1 MSKSQN
7 MNEFF
12 SKLDRFLLSEETR
25 KNTERFFVIIAIIS
39 FIIHLGAILLI
50 DVGIMETPQNKSLII
65 SPLSA
70 IYTPFSF
77 ILIYEVYLLVFYL
90 PKSMTDYIGK
100 QYEIITLILIRKIF
114 YDLSKLELTE
124 NWFETQADLQFT
136 YDIIGVLSLF
146 VLIFLFYKLSVRY
159 RNITGRESVDLNEKT
174 RRFIKIKTVMAN
186 LLVPVVFLLA
196 VYSFGSWIL
205 DNTIKVKEVT
215 QGIKDVNSI
224 FFDDFF
230 TVLILTDVLLLLITF
245 FQTDIFSRVIRNS
258 GFIISTIMIK
268 LSFSADGVINTILIV
283 CAVGFGVLL
292 LLIFNQ
298 YKKIEAR
305 EE

>member
-1 MSKSQN
+1 
-7 MNEFF
+7 MNQFF
-12 SKLDRFLLSEETR
+12 QKINQILLSEDTR
-25 KNTERFFVIIAIIS
+25 KKAERFFVIVAIIS
-39 FIIHLGAILLI
+39 FIIHLGSILLI
-50 DVGIMETPQNKSLII
+50 DVGFLETPKNTSLII

-114 YDLSKLELTE
+114 YDLSQLKLDT
-124 NWFETQADLQFT
+124 NWFQTEADLQFT
-136 YDIIGVLSLF
+136 YDILGVLSLF
-146 VLIFLFYKLSVRY
+146 VLIFLFYKLSKKYKV
-159 RNITGRESVDLNEKT
+159 ITGEKQIDINDKT
-174 RRFIKIKTVMAN
+174 KRFIRIKTIMAN
-186 LLVPVVFLLA
+186 LLVPVVFFLA
-196 VYSFGSWIL
+196 IFSFGSWIL
-205 DNTIKVKEVT
+205 ENTIEVKDVT
-215 QGIKDVNSI
+215 KGIKDVNSI

-245 FQTDIFSRVIRNS
+245 FQTDVFSRVIRNS

-268 LSFSADGVINTILIV
+268 LSFSTDGVLNTILIV

-298 YKKIEAR
+298 YKKIEAKYD
-305 EE
+305 

>member
-1 MSKSQN
+1 MNKFFQN
-7 MNEFF
+7 INQI
-12 SKLDRFLLSEETR
+12 LLSEETR
-25 KNTERFFVIIAIIS
+25 KKAERFFVIVAIVS
-39 FIIHLGAILLI
+39 FIIHLAAILLI
-50 DVGIMETPQNKSLII
+50 DVGIIETPKNKSLII
-65 SPLSA
+65 SPLAA

-114 YDLSKLELTE
+114 YDLSQLKLNT
-124 NWFETQADLQFT
+124 NWFEAEADLQFT
-136 YDIIGVLSLF
+136 YDILGVLSLF
-146 VLIFLFYKLSVRY
+146 VLIFLFYKLSKKY
-159 RNITGRESVDLNEKT
+159 KEITGEKQIDINQKT
-174 RRFIKIKTVMAN
+174 KRFIRIKTIMAN
-186 LLVPVVFLLA
+186 LLVPVVFFLA
-196 VYSFGSWIL
+196 IYSFGNWIFE
-205 DNTIKVKEVT
+205 NTIEVKDVSK
-215 QGIKDVNSI
+215 GIKDVNSI

-245 FQTDIFSRVIRNS
+245 FQTDVFSRVIRNS

-268 LSFSADGVINTILIV
+268 LSFSADGVLNTILIV

-298 YKKIEAR
+298 YKKIEVKYD
-305 EE
+305 

>member
-1 MSKSQN
+1 MNHFFQN
-7 MNEFF
+7 INQI
-12 SKLDRFLLSEETR
+12 LLSEETR
-25 KNTERFFVIIAIIS
+25 KKAEHFFVILAIIS

-50 DVGIMETPQNKSLII
+50 DVGFIETPKNKSLII
-65 SPLSA
+65 SPLAA

-114 YDLSKLELTE
+114 YDLSQLKLNT
-124 NWFETQADLQFT
+124 NWFQAEADLQFT
-136 YDIIGVLSLF
+136 YDILGVLSLF
-146 VLIFLFYKLSVRY
+146 VLIFLFYKLSKKYKV
-159 RNITGRESVDLNEKT
+159 ITGNNQLDINDKT
-174 RRFIKIKTVMAN
+174 KRFIRIKTIMAN
-186 LLVPVVFLLA
+186 LLVPVVLFLA
-196 VYSFGSWIL
+196 IFSFGSWIL
-205 DNTIKVKEVT
+205 ENTIEVKDVSK
-215 QGIKDVNSI
+215 GIKDVNSI

-245 FQTDIFSRVIRNS
+245 FQTDVFSRVIRNS

-268 LSFSADGVINTILIV
+268 LSFSADGVLNTILIV

-298 YKKIEAR
+298 YKKIEVKYD
-305 EE
+305 

>member
-1 MSKSQN
+1 MYQ
-7 MNEFF
+7 FF
-12 SKLDRFLLSEETR
+12 QKINQIFLSEETR
-25 KNTERFFVIIAIIS
+25 KRAERFFVILAIIS

-50 DVGIMETPQNKSLII
+50 DVGFLETPKDKSLII
-65 SPLSA
+65 SPLAA

-114 YDLSKLELTE
+114 YDLSQLKLTT
-124 NWFETQADLQFT
+124 NWFEAEADLQFT

-146 VLIFLFYKLSVRY
+146 VLIFLFYKLSKKY
-159 RNITGRESVDLNEKT
+159 KEITGAKQIDINEKT
-174 RRFIKIKTVMAN
+174 KRFIRIKTIMAN
-186 LLVPVVFLLA
+186 LLVPVVFILA
-196 VYSFGSWIL
+196 IYSFGNWIFE
-205 DNTIKVKEVT
+205 NTIEVKDVSK
-215 QGIKDVNSI
+215 GIKDVNSI

-245 FQTDIFSRVIRNS
+245 FQTDVFSRVIRNS

-268 LSFSADGVINTILIV
+268 LSFSTDGVLNTILIV

-298 YKKIEAR
+298 YKKIEVKYD
-305 EE
+305 

>member
-1 MSKSQN
+1 MNKFFQN
-7 MNEFF
+7 INQI
-12 SKLDRFLLSEETR
+12 LLSEETR
-25 KNTERFFVIIAIIS
+25 KKAERFFVIVAIVS
-39 FIIHLGAILLI
+39 FIIHLAAILLI
-50 DVGIMETPQNKSLII
+50 DVGIIETPKNKSLII
-65 SPLSA
+65 SPLAA

-114 YDLSKLELTE
+114 YDLSQLKLNT
-124 NWFETQADLQFT
+124 NWFEAEADLQFT
-136 YDIIGVLSLF
+136 YDILGVLSLF
-146 VLIFLFYKLSVRY
+146 VLIFLFYKLSKKY
-159 RNITGRESVDLNEKT
+159 KEITGEKQIDINQKT
-174 RRFIKIKTVMAN
+174 KRFIRIKTIMAN
-186 LLVPVVFLLA
+186 LLVPVVFFLA
-196 VYSFGSWIL
+196 IYSFGNWIL
-205 DNTIKVKEVT
+205 ENTIEVKDVSK
-215 QGIKDVNSI
+215 GIKDVNSI

-245 FQTDIFSRVIRNS
+245 FQTDVFSRVIRNS

-268 LSFSADGVINTILIV
+268 LSFSADGVLNTILIV

-298 YKKIEAR
+298 YKKIEVKYD
-305 EE
+305 

>member
-1 MSKSQN
+1 
-7 MNEFF
+7 MNQLFQ
-12 SKLDRFLLSEETR
+12 KINQILLSEDTR
-25 KNTERFFVIIAIIS
+25 KKAERFFVIVAIVS

-50 DVGIMETPQNKSLII
+50 DVGFLETPENKSLII
-65 SPLSA
+65 SPLAA

-114 YDLSKLELTE
+114 YDLSQLKLDT
-124 NWFETQADLQFT
+124 NWFQTEADLQFT
-136 YDIIGVLSLF
+136 YDILGVLSLF
-146 VLIFLFYKLSVRY
+146 VLIFLFYKLSKKY
-159 RNITGRESVDLNEKT
+159 KQITGAQHIDINNKT
-174 RRFIKIKTVMAN
+174 KRFIRIKTIMAN
-186 LLVPVVFLLA
+186 LLVPVVFFLA
-196 VYSFGSWIL
+196 IYSFGNWIL
-205 DNTIKVKEVT
+205 ENTIEVKDVSK
-215 QGIKDVNSI
+215 GIKDVNSI

-245 FQTDIFSRVIRNS
+245 FQTDVFSRVIRNS

-268 LSFSADGVINTILIV
+268 LSFSADGVLNTILIV

-298 YKKIEAR
+298 YKKIEVKYD
-305 EE
+305 

>member
-1 MSKSQN
+1 MNHFFQN
-7 MNEFF
+7 INQI
-12 SKLDRFLLSEETR
+12 LLSEETR
-25 KNTERFFVIIAIIS
+25 KKAERFFVIVAIVS
-39 FIIHLGAILLI
+39 FIIHLAAILLI
-50 DVGIMETPQNKSLII
+50 DVGIIETPKNKSLII
-65 SPLSA
+65 SPLAA

-114 YDLSKLELTE
+114 YDLSQLKLNT
-124 NWFETQADLQFT
+124 NWFEAEADLQFT
-136 YDIIGVLSLF
+136 YDILGVLSLF
-146 VLIFLFYKLSVRY
+146 VLIFLFYKLSKKY
-159 RNITGRESVDLNEKT
+159 KEITGEKQIDINEKT
-174 RRFIKIKTVMAN
+174 KRFIRIKTIMAN
-186 LLVPVVFLLA
+186 LLVPVVFFLA
-196 VYSFGSWIL
+196 IYSFGNWIFE
-205 DNTIKVKEVT
+205 NTIEVKDVSK
-215 QGIKDVNSI
+215 GIKDVNSI

-245 FQTDIFSRVIRNS
+245 FQTDVFSRVIRNS

-268 LSFSADGVINTILIV
+268 LSFSADGVLNTILIV

-298 YKKIEAR
+298 YKKIEVKYD
-305 EE
+305 

>member
-1 MSKSQN
+1 MNHFFQN
-7 MNEFF
+7 INQI
-12 SKLDRFLLSEETR
+12 LLSEETR
-25 KNTERFFVIIAIIS
+25 KKAERFFVIVAIVS
-39 FIIHLGAILLI
+39 FIIHLAAILLI
-50 DVGIMETPQNKSLII
+50 DVGIIETPKNKSLII
-65 SPLSA
+65 SPLAA

-114 YDLSKLELTE
+114 YDLSQLKLNT
-124 NWFETQADLQFT
+124 NWFEAEADLQFT
-136 YDIIGVLSLF
+136 YDILGVLSLF
-146 VLIFLFYKLSVRY
+146 VLIFLFYKLSKKY
-159 RNITGRESVDLNEKT
+159 KEITGEKQIDINEKT
-174 RRFIKIKTVMAN
+174 KRFIRIKTLMAN
-186 LLVPVVFLLA
+186 LLVPVVFFLA
-196 VYSFGSWIL
+196 IYSFGNWIL
-205 DNTIKVKEVT
+205 ENTIEVKDVSK
-215 QGIKDVNSI
+215 GIKDVNSI

-245 FQTDIFSRVIRNS
+245 FQTDVFSRVIRNS

-268 LSFSADGVINTILIV
+268 LSFSADGVLNTILIV

-298 YKKIEAR
+298 YKKIEVKYD
-305 EE
+305 